1 MSFQGARWEGERV
14 LEAAL
19 LEAKLK
25 DAGFLEAK
33 PKDAGFLLWAMGS
46 H

>member
-1 MSFQGARWEGERV
+1 M